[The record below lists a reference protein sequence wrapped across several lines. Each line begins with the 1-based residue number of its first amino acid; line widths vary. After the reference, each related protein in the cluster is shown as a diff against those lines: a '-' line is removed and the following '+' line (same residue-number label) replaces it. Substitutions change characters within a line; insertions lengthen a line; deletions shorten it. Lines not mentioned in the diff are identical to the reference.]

1 LPPLYSNTTGGFNVG
16 IGGGALSANTT
27 GAGNTALGY
36 QAGYTNA
43 TSTYNVFIGY
53 QAGYTSNASQTN
65 WGNVCVGPQTGYSL
79 TTGYGNSFIGG
90 NFQFP
95 AGGSVTTGNK
105 NTILGGF
112 GGNQGGLDIRT
123 SSNNIVLSDG
133 DGNPRFASDN
143 TGKLNTSPGV
153 CAFFGWNNERSRG
166 SSTALDYKA
175 GYNSSNYSGY
185 FAEFESSVEMYQVVS
200 SGTTL
205 TIPITN
211 QGGVWVSN
219 QVRIRGVA
227 VNFNQT
233 DNLAFTADVSVNTAT
248 TASGFASSS
257 TGNISSIAMSGTSI
271 VITFTTAYAQTTASQ
286 QVGGVCVYIEHLGRK
301 VQEVPIVWSSIAMN

>member
-1 LPPLYSNTTGGFNVG
+1 MGYQAGYSNVTGG
-16 IGGGALSANTT
+16 SNTF
-27 GAGNTALGY
+27 LGY
-36 QAGYTNA
+36 QAGYGSVATTSNA
-43 TSTYNVFIGY
+43 GNTIIGY
-53 QAGYTSNASQTN
+53 QAGF
-65 WGNVCVGPQTGYSL
+65 GL
-79 TTGYGNSFIGG
+79 TTGVANVFIGS
-90 NFQFP
+90 NN
-95 AGGSVTTGNK
+95 AGSVSGSGAAITTGSK
-105 NTILGGF
+105 NTIIGSYN
-112 GGNQGGLDIRT
+112 GNQGGLDIRT

-143 TGKLNTSPGV
+143 TGKLNTFPGV

-166 SSTALDYKA
+166 SSTALEYKA

-200 SGTTL
+200 TGSTL
-205 TIPITN
+205 TIPITS